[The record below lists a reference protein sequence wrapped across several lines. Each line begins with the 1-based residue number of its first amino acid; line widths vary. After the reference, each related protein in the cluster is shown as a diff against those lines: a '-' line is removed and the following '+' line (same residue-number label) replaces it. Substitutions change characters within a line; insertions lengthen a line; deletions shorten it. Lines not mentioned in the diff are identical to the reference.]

1 MMAMLKLLNLSK
13 AVKSQDRLVVGA
25 LALAT
30 ALCFVPLLAP
40 FLP

>member
-1 MMAMLKLLNLSK
+1 MLNLLNLSK
-13 AVKSQDRLVVGA
+13 AVKSQNLMVVGS

-30 ALCFVPLLAP
+30 ALCLVPLLAP